1 MNMRD
6 GLGRVQSLLIL
17 GGGSDIALA
26 TVDALVAEGAERVLL
41 AARKPERLEP
51 QAERLRARGAAV
63 RLLEFDAQD
72 TDGHERL
79 VTEAFADGDVDLVL
93 VAFGTLGPGGPG
105 QRDRLAALDVLAT
118 NLLGAVSVILPVA
131 RALERQGHGTLA
143 VLSSVAGQRGRAANY
158 VYGASKAGLD
168 TFCQGLGDT
177 LAGSGVQVMVVRPG
191 FVRTKMTAGRPRP
204 PLAATADQVAAA
216 IVGGLRANAHTVW
229 VPAGMR
235 AVSAVLRH
243 LPRPLFRRLPL

>member
-1 MNMRD
+1 MRD
-6 GLGRVQSLLIL
+6 GLGRIQSLLAL
-17 GGGSDIALA
+17 GGGSEIALA
-26 TVDALVAEGAERVLL
+26 TVDALVAQGTERVVL
-41 AARKPERLEP
+41 AARKPERLQE

-63 RLLEFDAQD
+63 ELLEFDAQD

-79 VTEAFADGDVDLVL
+79 IQEAFAGGDLDLVL
-93 VAFGTLGPGGPG
+93 VAFGTLGPGGAG

-118 NLLGAVSVILPVA
+118 NLLGAVSVILPAA

-168 TFCQGLGDT
+168 TFCQGLGDA

-216 IVGGLRANAHTVW
+216 VVDGVRTGAHTVW

-235 AVSAVLRH
+235 AVSGILRH
-243 LPRPLFRRLPL
+243 LPRTLFRRLRL

>member
-1 MNMRD
+1 MRD
-6 GLGRVQSLLIL
+6 GLGRIQSLLAL
-17 GGGSDIALA
+17 GGGSEIALA
-26 TVDALVAEGAERVLL
+26 TVDALVAQGTERVVL
-41 AARKPERLEP
+41 AARKPERLQE

-63 RLLEFDAQD
+63 ELLEFDAQD

-79 VTEAFADGDVDLVL
+79 IQEAFAGGDLDLVL
-93 VAFGTLGPGGPG
+93 VAFGTLGPGGAG

-118 NLLGAVSVILPVA
+118 NLLGAVSVILPAA

-168 TFCQGLGDT
+168 IFCQGLGDA

-191 FVRTKMTAGRPRP
+191 FVRTKMTAGRPKP

-216 IVGGLRANAHTVW
+216 VVDGVRTGAHTVW

-235 AVSAVLRH
+235 AVSGILRH
-243 LPRPLFRRLPL
+243 LPRTLFRRLRL

>member
-1 MNMRD
+1 MRD
-6 GLGRVQSLLIL
+6 GLGRIQSLLAL
-17 GGGSDIALA
+17 GGGSEIALA
-26 TVDALVAEGAERVLL
+26 TVDALVAQGTERVVL
-41 AARKPERLEP
+41 AARKPERLQE

-63 RLLEFDAQD
+63 ELLEFDAQD

-79 VTEAFADGDVDLVL
+79 IQEAFAGGDLDLVL
-93 VAFGTLGPGGPG
+93 VAFGTLGPGGAG

-118 NLLGAVSVILPVA
+118 NLLGAVSVILPAA

-168 TFCQGLGDT
+168 TFCQGLGDA

-191 FVRTKMTAGRPRP
+191 FVRTKMTAGRPKP

-216 IVGGLRANAHTVW
+216 VVDGVRTGAHTVW

-235 AVSAVLRH
+235 AVSGILRH
-243 LPRPLFRRLPL
+243 LPRTLFRRLRL